1 MENYHIRFTNGS
13 ASRSI
18 VSLQPNIDLAILAG
32 HRLSAAAFNL
42 PWNQAADRA
51 KWKIIVISNVGERHE
66 EQARVNVPFREDA
79 VANILSLPKV

>member
-32 HRLSAAAFNL
+32 HRLSAAAFDL
-42 PWNQAADRA
+42 PWNQVTDRA
-51 KWKIIVISNVGERHE
+51 KWKIIVISNVGERQE
-66 EQARVNVPFREDA
+66 EQARGRPFSFNVNTDSTAEPPR
-79 VANILSLPKV
+79 